1 LWNTE
6 IYSTK
11 LVNLHF
17 WLATIGIL
25 IYIVAMWI
33 SGIMQGL
40 MWRDYDEFGT
50 LTYTFAE
57 SVAAMH
63 PYYVLRT
70 VGGFIYTV
78 GVVVMFYN
86 MIMTIRRAGS
96 LEAKS
101 EVSPSPAQA

>member
-1 LWNTE
+1 M
-6 IYSTK
+6 YSTK

-25 IYIVAMWI
+25 IYIVSMWI

-78 GVVVMFYN
+78 GVLVMFYN
-86 MIMTIRRAGS
+86 MVMTIRRAGS
-96 LEAKS
+96 LTTETGTQTAT
-101 EVSPSPAQA
+101 AQA